1 MRQRRWLRRHWLAI
15 MLVTVLA
22 GLAAGFVHV
31 FVWQP
36 VAPYAIGALLASAAW
51 WVYTMM
57 LETGGIAAKRS
68 GITAEE
74 WTADELRKL
83 RREGWTVVNHVML
96 VHADV
101 DHVVLGPGGFLAI
114 ETKFRSDWGSGK
126 QDLVAMARTAHRSAH
141 DVGIRL
147 RRKTPDV
154 RPLVV
159 VWGPDVTA

>member
-1 MRQRRWLRRHWLAI
+1 

-51 WVYTMM
+51 WVYAMM
-57 LETGGIAAKRS
+57 LETGGIASKRS

-114 ETKFRSDWGSGK
+114 ETKFRSDCPRHSRGVTKTNVVSAIATPSGSF
-126 QDLVAMARTAHRSAH
+126 VRS
-141 DVGIRL
+141 R
-147 RRKTPDV
+147 
-154 RPLVV
+154 
-159 VWGPDVTA
+159 

>member
-1 MRQRRWLRRHWLAI
+1 MRQRRWLRRPWLAI

-51 WVYTMM
+51 WVYAMM
-57 LETGGIAAKRS
+57 LETGGIASKRS

-114 ETKFRSDWGSGK
+114 ETKFRSDCPRHSRGVTKTNVVSAIATPSGSF
-126 QDLVAMARTAHRSAH
+126 VRS
-141 DVGIRL
+141 R
-147 RRKTPDV
+147 
-154 RPLVV
+154 
-159 VWGPDVTA
+159 